1 MRTVVIALATI
12 AVLTAPA
19 YSQSQGNTAKRSGSE
34 QQQSAEPKE
43 QKKSAAQSEKAYKA
57 AQTPDTAY
65 DPWRSIR

>member
-1 MRTVVIALATI
+1 V
-12 AVLTAPA
+12 TAPA
-19 YSQSQGNTAKRSGSE
+19 YSQSQGNTVKRSGSE
-34 QQQSAEPKE
+34 QQQSAEP

>member
-1 MRTVVIALATI
+1 MRTVVITLATI
-12 AVLTAPA
+12 AMLTAPA
-19 YSQSQGNTAKRSGSE
+19 YSQSQGNTVKRSGSE
-34 QQQSAEPKE
+34 QQQSAEP